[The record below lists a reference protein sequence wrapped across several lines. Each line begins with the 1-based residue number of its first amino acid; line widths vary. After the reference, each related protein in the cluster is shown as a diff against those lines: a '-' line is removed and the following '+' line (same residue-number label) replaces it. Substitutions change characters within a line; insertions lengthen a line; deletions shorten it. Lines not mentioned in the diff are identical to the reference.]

1 MLIFA
6 GGWGNSAAQYFR
18 EMLIML
24 EFLQNNWGSLLVGAI
39 ILAVVVLIVIKL
51 VRDRKAGK
59 FTCGGNCGSCG
70 ACKGHCSGCSA
81 CSQAHTGSGGRK

>member
-1 MLIFA
+1 
-6 GGWGNSAAQYFR
+6 
-18 EMLIML
+18 MLIML
-24 EFLQNNWGSLLVGAI
+24 EFLQNNWGSLMVGAI

-70 ACKGHCSGCSA
+70 ACKGHCSA
-81 CSQAHTGSGGRK
+81 CSQTHTGSGGRK